1 MNETIKHQL
10 KHRSI
15 REFKDQE
22 VSKEDLDTFKEVIQ
36 RTATST
42 GIQSYSVIRVVDK
55 EKRKNIAEVCK
66 QDYVETAP
74 ELFIFIVDCY
84 RNNEIVKE
92 KTEKSYEQAYDMEK
106 FFQGFTDAVL
116 ASQNLMNAIESKD
129 MGGVFLG
136 SILNDSK
143 EIINILKLP
152 KYTFPVLGVA
162 FGYPDQEPMLKPRM
176 DMDLRFFEDE
186 YKIFDN
192 YLEEIKDYDE
202 EMKTYYDL
210 RHKDKPLDSFSEQ
223 LIQRFENTLEKRTLI
238 LNTIKEQG
246 FDFKLK

>member
-1 MNETIKHQL
+1 
-10 KHRSI
+10 
-15 REFKDQE
+15 
-22 VSKEDLDTFKEVIQ
+22 
-36 RTATST
+36 
-42 GIQSYSVIRVVDK
+42 
-55 EKRKNIAEVCK
+55 
-66 QDYVETAP
+66 
-74 ELFIFIVDCY
+74 
-84 RNNEIVKE
+84 
-92 KTEKSYEQAYDMEK
+92 MEK

-192 YLEEIKDYDE
+192 YQQEIKDYDE

-210 RHKDKPLDSFSEQ
+210 RQKDKPLDSFSEQ
-223 LIQRFENTLEKRTLI
+223 LIQRFENTLQKRTLI

>member
-1 MNETIKHQL
+1 MNETIKHQI

-15 REFKDQE
+15 REFKDKE
-22 VSKEDLDTFKEVIQ
+22 ISKEDLTTFKEVVQ

-55 EKRKNIAEVCK
+55 EKRKKIAEVCK
-66 QDYVETAP
+66 QSYVETAQ

-92 KTEKSYEQAYDMEK
+92 KTGKSYEQAYDMEK

-152 KYTFPVLGVA
+152 EYTFPALGVA
-162 FGYPDQEPMLKPRM
+162 FGYPAQDPMLKPRM
-176 DMDLRFFEDE
+176 DMELKFFEDE

-192 YLEEIKDYDE
+192 YLDEIKDYDE

-210 RHKDKPLDSFSEQ
+210 RQKDKPLDSFSEQ

-238 LNTIKEQG
+238 LNVIREQG